1 MSRLPLERELEE
13 LVLVLE
19 EVVGEVVEKMVE
31 EESSVLT
38 SARQGEGVL

>member
-19 EVVGEVVEKMVE
+19 EKGEVVEKMVE
-31 EESSVLT
+31 EASSVLT

>member
-19 EVVGEVVEKMVE
+19 EKGEVVEKME
-31 EESSVLT
+31 EKVSSVLT

>member
-1 MSRLPLERELEE
+1 MSRLPLEWELEE

-19 EVVGEVVEKMVE
+19 EKGEVVEEMVE
-31 EESSVLT
+31 EKVSSVLT